1 MARVE
6 RLLRLAPSASWKQK
20 RLLALLAGR
29 PAGPE
34 LAAQVEDAQT
44 LGSLELAGLSLTWD
58 DVLACRRG
66 EPSPEPIAALQRARR
81 AVERD
86 APVSIDALRAWHRAA
101 VPGGGSFRTAEK
113 GRADGPPPS
122 PVAFIESRLRIAEEW
137 LSAESARELEPARLA
152 ALAMARVV
160 EILPFEAGNGRVAR
174 LAASHLLV
182 RGGGRP
188 PILVSGDERR
198 LVQCLQAAFQFEL
211 EPLAT
216 LLEEAEGRAL
226 DVMLQTL
233 ESAR

>member
-1 MARVE
+1 
-6 RLLRLAPSASWKQK
+6 
-20 RLLALLAGR
+20 
-29 PAGPE
+29 
-34 LAAQVEDAQT
+34 
-44 LGSLELAGLSLTWD
+44 
-58 DVLACRRG
+58 
-66 EPSPEPIAALQRARR
+66 
-81 AVERD
+81 
-86 APVSIDALRAWHRAA
+86 
-101 VPGGGSFRTAEK
+101 
-113 GRADGPPPS
+113 
-122 PVAFIESRLRIAEEW
+122 VAFIESRLRIAEEW